1 MGDILS
7 DRVKC
12 IEMFITHRS
21 TDENRK
27 TTWSA
32 EPLSRVLGFIMHPLA
47 GGELGETDNTD
58 VTNLCNCFL
67 LAGAASSSPSALNED
82 TDQSETSIT
91 HYERSQT
98 VHN

>member
-12 IEMFITHRS
+12 IELFITHRN

-32 EPLSRVLGFIMHPLA
+32 EPLSHVLGFIMYPLA

-58 VTNLCNCFL
+58 VKNQCNCFL
-67 LAGAASSSPSALNED
+67 PAGAASPRAFNED

-91 HYERSQT
+91 HYEWSQT